1 MWTRARGKNINR
13 GVKEIANR
21 REIVNKN
28 QRLTNKRK
36 RKENQLVFNPIKQTK
51 LKIKAFLI
59 LVLQSKRYRIQ
70 LLKKRRF

>member
-36 RKENQLVFNPIKQTK
+36 RKENQQVFNPIKQTK